1 MQEDLVRMGF
11 MKQEADAALAQ
22 KSASQAARVA
32 RRRKEEVQKQF
43 RMATTPNGLEVED

>member
-1 MQEDLVRMGF
+1 MRMGF

-32 RRRKEEVQKQF
+32 RRRKEVIQKEF
-43 RMATTPNGLEVED
+43 RMATTPNGLEVDI